1 MNGLDPLDD
10 SGGSG
15 KTKEKRMEEKRIAAT
30 PEKIQQLR
38 ELCDKYGLEGRGVL
52 EKYTNGELSEKIYN
66 GAGPDSWLPGARD
79 LLTKLMS
86 LFEPVVLIHDVQFS
100 ESDARRE
107 TFDRTA
113 AMWKENC
120 GKIFDAEYPFWTWR
134 QLRPAYRAARARWL
148 AVMSAANAAVSG
160 SMAFKAWCAA
170 HSARGDG
177 DA

>member
-1 MNGLDPLDD
+1 
-10 SGGSG
+10 
-15 KTKEKRMEEKRIAAT
+15 MEEKRIAAT

-52 EKYTNGELSEKIYN
+52 ERYTNEELSENIYN
-66 GAGPDSWLPGARD
+66 GAGPDSWISGAREV
-79 LLTKLMS
+79 LTKLMS

-107 TFDRTA
+107 TFERTA

-120 GKIFDAEYPFWTWR
+120 KKIFDTEYPFWTWR

-160 SMAFKAWCAA
+160 SAAFKAWREA
-170 HSARGDG
+170 HFAREDG

>member
-1 MNGLDPLDD
+1 
-10 SGGSG
+10 
-15 KTKEKRMEEKRIAAT
+15 MEEKRIAAT

-52 EKYTNGELSEKIYN
+52 ERYTNEELSEKIYN
-66 GAGPDSWLPGARD
+66 GAGPDSWISGAREV
-79 LLTKLMS
+79 LTKLMS

-107 TFDRTA
+107 TFERTA

-120 GKIFDAEYPFWTWR
+120 KKIFDTEYPFWTWR
-134 QLRPAYRAARARWL
+134 QLSASYRAARARWL

-160 SMAFKAWCAA
+160 SAAFKAWCAA
-170 HSARGDG
+170 HSAREDG

>member
-1 MNGLDPLDD
+1 
-10 SGGSG
+10 
-15 KTKEKRMEEKRIAAT
+15 MEEKRIAAT

-134 QLRPAYRAARARWL
+134 QLRPAYRVARAKWL

-160 SMAFKAWCAA
+160 SAAFKAWCAA